1 MYAIIEEET
10 RRIVSITSDANH
22 SAANG
27 YQAVELPGDFDES
40 AADEYVLNDKGALVR
55 DASLRLARART
66 AAIAAIKAEAARAI
80 DALAWRLERARE
92 RDSMALD
99 TGGERVSDVL
109 AAREAIRR
117 ASNRTEAAILA
128 AETPEAVATVTLE
141 ITDDDIVQP
150 AALTREQFLSRLTP
164 EETAAI
170 LTAAKSN
177 VALEAFVLRLT
188 TASYINVTD
197 LATEAGVQAL
207 EIAGLLASGRAEQI
221 LALPE

>member
-1 MYAIIEEET
+1 MYAIIENGAVSALTDNARHVCAEGET
-10 RRIVSITSDANH
+10 LLAAPDEL
-22 SAANG
+22 SAEN
-27 YQAVELPGDFDES
+27 
-40 AADEYVLNDKGALVR
+40 AAEWVVDDTGALVR
-55 DASLRLARART
+55 DARLRLARVQT
-66 AAIAAIKAEAARAI
+66 AAITAIKAEAARAI

-92 RDSMALD
+92 RDSMAL
-99 TGGERVSDVL
+99 TTGERVSDVL

-117 ASNRTEAAILA
+117 ASNRTEAVILA
-128 AETPEAVATVTLE
+128 AETPEAVAAVTLE
-141 ITDDDIVQP
+141 ITEDDIVQP

-170 LTAAKSN
+170 LTAAKTN

-197 LATEAGVQAL
+197 PATEAGVHAL
-207 EIAGLLASGRAEQI
+207 EIAGLLASGRAGQI

>member
-1 MYAIIEEET
+1 MYAIIENGAVSALTDNARHVCAEGET
-10 RRIVSITSDANH
+10 LLAAPDEL
-22 SAANG
+22 SAEN
-27 YQAVELPGDFDES
+27 
-40 AADEYVLNDKGALVR
+40 AAEWVAEDTGALVR
-55 DASLRLARART
+55 DARLRMARVQT
-66 AAIAAIKAEAARAI
+66 AAITAIKAQAARAI

-92 RDSMALD
+92 RDSMALV
-99 TGGERVSDVL
+99 TGECVGDVL

-128 AETPEAVATVTLE
+128 AETPEAVAAVTLE

-170 LTAAKSN
+170 LTAAKTN

-188 TASYINVTD
+188 TASYINVAD
-197 LATEAGVQAL
+197 PVTEAGVHAL
-207 EIAGLLASGRAEQI
+207 EIAGLLAQGRAGQI